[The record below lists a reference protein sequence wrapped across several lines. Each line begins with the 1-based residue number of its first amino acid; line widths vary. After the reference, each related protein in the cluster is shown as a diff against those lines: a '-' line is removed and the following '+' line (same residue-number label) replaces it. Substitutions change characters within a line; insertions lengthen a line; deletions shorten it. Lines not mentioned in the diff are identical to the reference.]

1 MRKFN
6 IVVTALVAAAILF
19 IAVMTIKSA
28 VSDPDAPRV
37 TETPP
42 TATATPPNDDPTPTL
57 DVTEQTEEPPEPT
70 PPPIEGESFTVMAPY
85 ARETL
90 TLTVDTELYVHEE
103 TEEGALFFAREDDSR
118 EVFIEIVFLMGDLE
132 MQKLSFLDNYLSD
145 AEDTQFNG
153 AVNVAASSVAS
164 QGISAQSATRSVD
177 AWLVKAEGGFFAVVT
192 GYKTAEQGEYLYRML
207 NSLVFVD

>member
-1 MRKFN
+1 MKKFN
-6 IVVTALVAAAILF
+6 LVVTALLAAAILF

-28 VSDPDAPRV
+28 VSDPDAPAA
-37 TETPP
+37 TDTPP
-42 TATATPPNDDPTPTL
+42 TATPTPSDEMPTQAI
-57 DVTEQTEEPPEPT
+57 DVTDPFDEPT
-70 PPPIEGESFTVMAPY
+70 EPTLPPIEGENFTVTAPF

-90 TLTVDTELYVHEE
+90 TLTVDTALYVHEE

-118 EVFIEIVFLMGDLE
+118 EVFIEIVFLTGDLE

-153 AVNVAASSVAS
+153 AVNVAASNVAS

-192 GYKTAEQGEYLYRML
+192 GYKTAEQGEYQYRML

>member
-6 IVVTALVAAAILF
+6 LAVTALIAAAILF

-37 TETPP
+37 TEAPP
-42 TATATPPNDDPTPTL
+42 TATDTMQNDDPTPPI
-57 DVTEQTEEPPEPT
+57 DVTMPPDEPT
-70 PPPIEGESFTVMAPY
+70 EPTLPPIEGESFTVMAPY

-90 TLTVDTELYVHEE
+90 TLTVDTVLYVHEE
-103 TEEGALFFAREDDSR
+103 TEEGALFFARDDDSR
-118 EVFIEIVFLMGDLE
+118 EVFIEIVFLTGDLE

-153 AVNVAASSVAS
+153 AVNVSASNVAS
-164 QGISAQSATRSVD
+164 QGISAQGATRSVD
-177 AWLVKAEGGFFAVVT
+177 AWLVKVEGGFFAVVT